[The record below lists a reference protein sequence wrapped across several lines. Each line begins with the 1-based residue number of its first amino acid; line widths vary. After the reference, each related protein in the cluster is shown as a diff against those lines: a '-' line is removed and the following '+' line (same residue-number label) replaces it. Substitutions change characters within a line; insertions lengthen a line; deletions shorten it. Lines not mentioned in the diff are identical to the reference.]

1 MKRHGGNERTS
12 GREEATR
19 SVIPTARRSGD
30 GETAETASRAAVA
43 RGGAGCGGGG
53 ASTVRLLRM
62 IVDTCPQTSVQ
73 THGLCNPRGAG
84 SACDADRGLRAIIT
98 CQGRS
103 VTCDECTTLG
113 GDARDWGQ
121 CVRVGPGDMGQ
132 NLPLDFA
139 VNLKLLLKK

>member
-30 GETAETASRAAVA
+30 GEQSRG
-43 RGGAGCGGGG
+43 RQGRGG

-103 VTCDECTTLG
+103 VACDECTTLG

-132 NLPLDFA
+132 NLPLGFA

>member
-19 SVIPTARRSGD
+19 SVIPTARHSGD
-30 GETAETASRAAVA
+30 GETAEMASRAAGCQG
-43 RGGAGCGGGG
+43 RGGLWGG

-62 IVDTCPQTSVQ
+62 TVDTCPQTSVQ
-73 THGLCNPRGAG
+73 TRGLCNPRGAG

-98 CQGRS
+98 CQCRS

-121 CVRVGPGDMGQ
+121 CVRVGRGTWGKT
-132 NLPLDFA
+132 FHS
-139 VNLKLLLKK
+139 VLLSI

>member
-1 MKRHGGNERTS
+1 
-12 GREEATR
+12 
-19 SVIPTARRSGD
+19 
-30 GETAETASRAAVA
+30 
-43 RGGAGCGGGG
+43 
-53 ASTVRLLRM
+53 M

-73 THGLCNPRGAG
+73 TRGLCNPRGAG

-132 NLPLDFA
+132 NLPLGFA
-139 VNLKLLLKK
+139 VNLKLLKQQQQQ